1 MAAPEPQPAADPQP
15 LVATDT
21 PRVAGPKGRQ
31 PGRIGKSPVPA
42 HLPEAA
48 YRQLRRLG
56 IDQGKTVQ
64 RWPRKPSMIISP
76 STVCQRSPGRPA
88 AS

>member
-1 MAAPEPQPAADPQP
+1 MAAPEPQPAADPQA
-15 LVATDT
+15 LAATDT
-21 PRVAGPKGRQ
+21 PRAAGPKGRQ

-42 HLPEAA
+42 HLPKAA

-64 RWPRKPSMIISP
+64 RMAEEAFNDYFAKHGLPEIAGATGS
-76 STVCQRSPGRPA
+76 
-88 AS
+88 